1 MRSLRT
7 RLVIRTALLL
17 AFTMSIAAVAI
28 YVLMR
33 ASLISE
39 FDAALLV
46 EARSL
51 SSHVEESDQTV
62 SFEFE
67 VSQLPDYAR
76 KVHPHYFQI
85 WTDDGQVKA
94 RSQSLGHKNLVQP
107 RELTVFPEYSVA
119 TLPNELA
126 GRQIAFR
133 FTPRIEQA
141 GSDHQQSGETLS
153 IVVARDTAQLD
164 SMLATLAGLLV
175 FVTAT
180 TVIGSA
186 IILSHIIGKGLQPL
200 NSLASSIERVGVAD
214 LTERVQ
220 VVNAPREMVPVVQR
234 LNELLGRLDDTLA
247 REKSFTADVA
257 HELRTPLAG
266 LHTAMEVCASQRRE
280 PREYERVIEQCLRV
294 TSGMHSMVDQLLV
307 LARAD
312 AHQLPVEIESVEI
325 VNLVQECWSPYE
337 AASKVKV
344 LDVQWIGDQSH
355 VVRLDREKT
364 KVVLKN
370 LFENAVAYTEKL
382 GWVRTTIAIHGSQI
396 AITVANNGCNLRQS
410 DVAHLFERFWRGDQA
425 RSDAGLHCG
434 LGLSLCKKMMSV
446 LGGSLEAQVYDGVFS
461 IKAAFPV
468 TPQVVGACEP
478 RTLDKALNRRRS

>member
-17 AFTMSIAAVAI
+17 ASTLSIAALAI
-28 YVLMR
+28 YLLMR

-51 SSHVEESDQTV
+51 SSHVEESDQKV

-76 KVHPHYFQI
+76 KDHPHYFQI
-85 WTDDGQVKA
+85 WTDEGQVKA
-94 RSQSLGHKNLVQP
+94 RSQSLGHQNLVQP
-107 RELTVFPEYSVA
+107 RELTDFPVYSVA

-126 GRQIAFR
+126 GRRIAFQ
-133 FTPRIEQA
+133 FTPRIEQT
-141 GSDHQQSGETLS
+141 GTSHKQSGETLS
-153 IVVARDTAQLD
+153 IVVAHDTTQLD

-175 FVTAT
+175 LVTAT
-180 TVIGSA
+180 TVVGSA

-220 VVNAPREMVPVVQR
+220 VDNAPRELIPVVQR
-234 LNELLGRLDDTLA
+234 LNDLLKRLDDTLA

-266 LHTAMEVCASQRRE
+266 LHTALEVCAGQQRE
-280 PREYERVIEQCLRV
+280 PKEYERVIKQCLRV

-312 AHQLPVEIESVEI
+312 AHQLPVEFESVEI
-325 VNLVQECWSPYE
+325 ASLVQECWSPFE
-337 AASKVKV
+337 AASKDKM
-344 LDVQWIGDQSH
+344 LNVQWIGDQSEVAH
-355 VVRLDREKT
+355 LDREKT

-370 LFENAVAYTEKL
+370 LFQNAVAYTEKY
-382 GWVRTTIAIHGSQI
+382 GWVRTNIAIHGSQI
-396 AITVANNGCNLRQS
+396 TITVANSGCNLRQF
-410 DVAHLFERFWRGDQA
+410 DVDHLFDRFWRGDQA
-425 RSDAGLHCG
+425 RSAAGIHCG
-434 LGLSLCKKMMSV
+434 LGLSLCQKVMEV
-446 LGGSLEAQVYDGVFS
+446 LGGSLSAQVADGVFS
-461 IKAAFPV
+461 IQATLPTTSQAAVIV
-468 TPQVVGACEP
+468 T
-478 RTLDKALNRRRS
+478 TD